1 MENRLKVDRCYRVI
15 IIPRLDIASL
25 THVLDRAQYFRGESL
40 GNDGEEFS
48 ESESEACWLQEMKL
62 LLGSQVVFAT
72 QVPRNILL

>member
-1 MENRLKVDRCYRVI
+1 MENPLKVDRCYRVI

-48 ESESEACWLQEMKL
+48 ESEACWLQEMKL
-62 LLGSQVVFAT
+62 LLGSQVVFST